1 MKSISQ
7 LQTESDIKGMHSIG
21 ARSIPKSMR
30 SSYLEL
36 YVLDRERA
44 RLEKEQFSTDK
55 KWKNAQRRLDNLAV
69 RMQKLLKEINE
80 EKEVADSALRRQSYG
95 PAFAAASAEL
105 AASATKA
112 LATAG
117 KAHRGISPGKPL
129 KKMPIRY

>member
-7 LQTESDIKGMHSIG
+7 LQTVSDMKGMHSIG
-21 ARSIPKSMR
+21 ARSIPKAMR

-55 KWKNAQRRLDNLAV
+55 KMKNAQGRLDNLAV

-95 PAFAAASAEL
+95 
-105 AASATKA
+105 ASATKA

-117 KAHRGISPGKPL
+117 KEV
-129 KKMPIRY
+129 

>member
-7 LQTESDIKGMHSIG
+7 LETVSDIKGMHSIG
-21 ARSIPKSMR
+21 ARSIPKAMR

-55 KWKNAQRRLDNLAV
+55 RMRNAQRRLDSLAV
-69 RMQKLLKEINE
+69 RVQKLLKEING
-80 EKEVADSALRRQSYG
+80 EKEVADSARAQ
-95 PAFAAASAEL
+95 
-105 AASATKA
+105 
-112 LATAG
+112 ATAG